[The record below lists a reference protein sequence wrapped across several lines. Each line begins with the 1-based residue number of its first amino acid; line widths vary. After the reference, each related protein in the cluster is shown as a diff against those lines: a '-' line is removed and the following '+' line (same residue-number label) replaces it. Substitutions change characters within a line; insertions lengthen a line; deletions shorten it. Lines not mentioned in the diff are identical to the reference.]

1 MEAPTDV
8 AKCVYMTTLG
18 ASMQLPS
25 PRAHAPSDFRGRLW
39 APMRWSSAAMHAEG
53 DTYPA
58 ELESK

>member
-25 PRAHAPSDFRGRLW
+25 PRAHAPSDVRGRLW
-39 APMRWSSAAMHAEG
+39 APMRRSSVVMRAEG